1 MSTEF
6 KIKNAKPKDK
16 EYTISFSDGLFI
28 VIKPTG
34 NKLWRFRYS
43 FAGKRY
49 LLSLGK
55 YPTTTIKLAKTKQR
69 EYLDMLDKGINPSA
83 NKHLEK
89 IKRNTAKT
97 FGEVAEDWFENR
109 YKVASKNGKKSVYL
123 RMHKHL
129 IPQIGKLPIKQ
140 IEAPMLF
147 NIIEKIQESG
157 LIETGNRLNSTA
169 SMIFCYG
176 VAKGY
181 CTRDITA
188 DYKGML
194 KTAPAKHMPSLTEN
208 NDIAELLKSIDTY
221 DKDFGTKKVK
231 YGLQIIAYIFVR
243 ASELV
248 NSKWEYIDF
257 DKNQWIIPAEFM
269 KMRRDHLIPISS
281 QVKNLLLKLQPITSH
296 SEYIFPNDKDDTRA
310 MCPESLNKAIRK
322 LDSGKYIGK
331 MVTHGFR
338 SMASTIL
345 NEHKFRSDVI
355 EKQLA
360 HGERNKIR
368 GVYNRAEYLPER
380 VELMQWY
387 ADYLDGLKKSN

>member
-1 MSTEF
+1 MATEF
-6 KIKNAKPKDK
+6 EIKNAKPKDK
-16 EYTISFSDGLFI
+16 EYTISFTDGLFLL
-28 VIKPTG
+28 VKPTG
-34 NKLWRFRYS
+34 NKLWRYRYS
-43 FAGKRY
+43 FGAKRY

-55 YPTTTIKLAKTKQR
+55 YPTINIKSAKAKQR
-69 EYLDMLDKGINPSA
+69 EYLDMLDKGINSSA

-89 IKRNTAKT
+89 IKRNTTKT

-109 YKVASKNGKKSVYL
+109 YKVASKNGKKAVYL

-147 NIIEKIQESG
+147 NLIEKIQDEG

-169 SMIFCYG
+169 SMIFRYG

-194 KTAPAKHMPSLTEN
+194 KTAPVKNMPSLTDNQE
-208 NDIAELLKSIDTY
+208 IAELLKSIDTY

-231 YGLQIIAYIFVR
+231 YGLQIISYIFVR

-257 DKNQWIIPAEFM
+257 DNNEWVIPAEFM
-269 KMRRDHLIPISS
+269 KMKRDHLIPIST
-281 QVKNLLLKLQPITSH
+281 QVREILLKLQPITGH
-296 SEYIFPNDKDDTRA
+296 SDYIFPNDKDDTRA

-360 HGERNKIR
+360 HQERNKIR
-368 GVYNRAEYLPER
+368 GAYNRAEYLPER
-380 VELMQWY
+380 VETMQWY
-387 ADYLDGLKKSN
+387 ANYLDSLRNG